1 MLASYLGGMESVVT
15 YVVGSPELLTST
27 GLPMIRQR
35 RFLALLL
42 PAALLLTG
50 CGYNQIQ
57 TLDEQAQ
64 QAKQQIQV
72 QLQRRADLI
81 PNLAATVKG
90 VTKQE
95 DTVYIGIANARAQ
108 LAGAVKSGDPAQ
120 MAAADQQATGAIG
133 RLLAIAENYPQL
145 KSNENFMAL
154 QDELTGTEN
163 RVARAGGLQ
172 RAVQQYNTYIRT
184 FPQAITAKV
193 TGAKERTYY
202 EAAPGADRAQ

>member
-1 MLASYLGGMESVVT
+1 MT
-15 YVVGSPELLTST
+15 
-27 GLPMIRQR
+27 RQHR
-35 RFLALLL
+35 LIAWVL

-50 CGYNQIQ
+50 CGYNKIQ

-64 QAKQQIQV
+64 SAKQQIQV

-81 PNLAATVKG
+81 PNLVSTVKG

-95 DTVYIGIANARAQ
+95 DTVYIGVANARAR
-108 LAGAVKSGDPAQ
+108 LAGAVQSGDPAQ
-120 MAAADQQATGAIG
+120 MAAADQAASGAIG

-145 KSNENFMAL
+145 KSNENFLQL

-163 RVARAGGLQ
+163 RVAVARGDYNT
-172 RAVQQYNTYIRT
+172 AVQEYNTYIRT

-193 TGAKERTYY
+193 TGAKPRVYY
-202 EAAPGADRAQ
+202 DAPASSQAAPVVKF

>member
-1 MLASYLGGMESVVT
+1 MNK
-15 YVVGSPELLTST
+15 
-27 GLPMIRQR
+27 QR
-35 RFLALLL
+35 RYLAWML

-57 TLDEQAQ
+57 RLDEQSQ

-81 PNLAATVKG
+81 PNLVATVKG
-90 VTKQE
+90 VTQQE
-95 DTVYIGIANARAQ
+95 DTVYIGVANARAR
-108 LAGAVKSGDPAQ
+108 LAGAVKTGDPAE
-120 MAAADQQATGAIG
+120 MAAADQAATGAIG

-163 RVARAGGLQ
+163 RVAVARGDYNSSVQAWVPSSPNSLRFSSLQ
-172 RAVQQYNTYIRT
+172 
-184 FPQAITAKV
+184 PTAK
-193 TGAKERTYY
+193 
-202 EAAPGADRAQ
+202 

>member
-1 MLASYLGGMESVVT
+1 M
-15 YVVGSPELLTST
+15 
-27 GLPMIRQR
+27 
-35 RFLALLL
+35 L

-50 CGYNQIQ
+50 CGYNKIQ
-57 TLDEQAQ
+57 SLDEQAQ
-64 QAKQQIQV
+64 SAKQQIQV

-81 PNLAATVKG
+81 PNLVNTVKG

-95 DTVYIGIANARAQ
+95 DTVYISIANARAQ

-120 MAAADQQATGAIG
+120 MAAADQAATGAIG

-145 KSNENFMAL
+145 KSNENFLAL

-163 RVARAGGLQ
+163 RVAVARGDYNS
-172 RAVQQYNTYIRT
+172 AVQAYNTYIRT

-193 TGAKERTYY
+193 TGAKARTYY
-202 EAAPGADRAQ
+202 EAAPGSENAPAVKF

>member
-1 MLASYLGGMESVVT
+1 MM
-15 YVVGSPELLTST
+15 
-27 GLPMIRQR
+27 RQR
-35 RFLALLL
+35 RYFTWVL
-42 PAALLLTG
+42 PAALLLSG

-57 TLDEQAQ
+57 RLDEQAQ

-81 PNLAATVKG
+81 PNLVNTVKG

-95 DTVYIGIANARAQ
+95 DTVYISIANARAR
-108 LAGAVKSGDPAQ
+108 LAGAVQSGDPGQ
-120 MAAADQQATGAIG
+120 MAAADQAVTGAIG

-154 QDELTGTEN
+154 QDEITGTEN
-163 RVARAGGLQ
+163 RVAVARGDYNS
-172 RAVQQYNTYIRT
+172 AVQGYNSYIRT

-193 TGAKERTYY
+193 TGAKERAYY
-202 EAAPGADRAQ
+202 EAPGSSQAAPTVKF

>member
-1 MLASYLGGMESVVT
+1 
-15 YVVGSPELLTST
+15 
-27 GLPMIRQR
+27 MIRQS
-35 RFLALLL
+35 RFIAWML

-50 CGYNQIQ
+50 CGYNKIQ
-57 TLDEQAQ
+57 SLDEQAQ
-64 QAKQQIQV
+64 SAKQQIQV

-81 PNLAATVKG
+81 PNLVNTVKG

-95 DTVYIGIANARAQ
+95 DTVYISIANARAQ

-120 MAAADQQATGAIG
+120 MAAADQAATGAIG

-145 KSNENFMAL
+145 KSNENFLAL

-163 RVARAGGLQ
+163 RVAVSRGDYNS
-172 RAVQQYNTYIRT
+172 AVQAYNTYIRT

-193 TGAKERTYY
+193 TGAKPRTYY
-202 EAAPGADRAQ
+202 EAGAAAQNAPGVKF

>member
-1 MLASYLGGMESVVT
+1 M
-15 YVVGSPELLTST
+15 
-27 GLPMIRQR
+27 
-35 RFLALLL
+35 L

-64 QAKQQIQV
+64 SAKQQIQV

-81 PNLAATVKG
+81 PNLVSTVKG

-95 DTVYIGIANARAQ
+95 DTVYIGIANARAR
-108 LAGAVKSGDPAQ
+108 LAGAVKTGDPAQ
-120 MAAADQQATGAIG
+120 MAAADAQATGAIG

-163 RVARAGGLQ
+163 RVAVARADYNS
-172 RAVQQYNTYIRT
+172 AVQAYNTYIRT
-184 FPQAITAKV
+184 FPQALTAKV

-202 EAAPGADRAQ
+202 EAPAESQNAPAVKF

>member
-1 MLASYLGGMESVVT
+1 MIHRRALFAMLVPVVLAS
-15 YVVGSPELLTST
+15 
-27 GLPMIRQR
+27 
-35 RFLALLL
+35 
-42 PAALLLTG
+42 TG

-64 QAKQQIQV
+64 SAKQNIQV

-81 PNLAATVKG
+81 PNLVNTVKG

-95 DTVYIGIANARAQ
+95 DTVFISIANARAR
-108 LAGAVKSGDPAQ
+108 LNGAIQSGDPAQ
-120 MAAADQQATGAIG
+120 MAAADAQATAGIG
-133 RLLAIAENYPQL
+133 RLLAIAEAYPQL
-145 KSNENFMAL
+145 KSNENFMQL

-163 RVARAGGLQ
+163 RI
-172 RAVQQYNTYIRT
+172 AVSRNDYNDAVKQYNTYIRT

-202 EAAPGADRAQ
+202 EAPAESQTAPSVKF

>member
-1 MLASYLGGMESVVT
+1 M
-15 YVVGSPELLTST
+15 
-27 GLPMIRQR
+27 RQR
-35 RFLALLL
+35 KYFAWVL
-42 PAALLLTG
+42 PAALLLSG

-57 TLDEQAQ
+57 RLDEQAQ

-81 PNLAATVKG
+81 PNLVNTVKG

-95 DTVYIGIANARAQ
+95 DTVYIGIANARAR
-108 LAGAVKSGDPAQ
+108 LAGAVQSGDPAQ
-120 MAAADQQATGAIG
+120 MAAADQAVTGAIG

-154 QDELTGTEN
+154 QDEITGTEN
-163 RVARAGGLQ
+163 RVAVARGDYNS
-172 RAVQQYNTYIRT
+172 AVQGYNTYIRT

-202 EAAPGADRAQ
+202 EAPGASQTAPTVKF

>member
-1 MLASYLGGMESVVT
+1 M
-15 YVVGSPELLTST
+15 
-27 GLPMIRQR
+27 
-35 RFLALLL
+35 L

-81 PNLAATVKG
+81 PNLVNTVKG
-90 VTKQE
+90 VTQQE
-95 DTVYIGIANARAQ
+95 DTVYIGIANARAR
-108 LAGAVKSGDPAQ
+108 LAGAVKTGDPAQ
-120 MAAADQQATGAIG
+120 MAAADQAATGAIG

-145 KSNENFMAL
+145 KSNENFMQL

-163 RVARAGGLQ
+163 RVAVARGDYNT
-172 RAVQQYNTYIRT
+172 AVQGYNTYIRT

-193 TGAKERTYY
+193 TGAKARTYY
-202 EAAPGADRAQ
+202 DAPASSQTAPTVKF

>member
-1 MLASYLGGMESVVT
+1 
-15 YVVGSPELLTST
+15 
-27 GLPMIRQR
+27 MIRQR
-35 RFLALLL
+35 RYIAWIL

-108 LAGAVKSGDPAQ
+108 LAGAVKTGDPKQ
-120 MAAADQQATGAIG
+120 MAAADQNATGAIG

-145 KSNENFMAL
+145 KSNENFLAL

-163 RVARAGGLQ
+163 RVAVSRGDYNS
-172 RAVQQYNTYIRT
+172 AVQAYNTYIRT

-193 TGAKERTYY
+193 TGAKERAYY
-202 EAAPGADRAQ
+202 DAPASSQAAPTVKF

>member
-1 MLASYLGGMESVVT
+1 
-15 YVVGSPELLTST
+15 
-27 GLPMIRQR
+27 MIRQH
-35 RFLALLL
+35 RFLAWML

-50 CGYNQIQ
+50 CGYNKIQ

-81 PNLAATVKG
+81 PNLVNTVKG

-95 DTVYIGIANARAQ
+95 DTVYIGVANARAR
-108 LAGAVKSGDPAQ
+108 LAGAVKTGDPAQ
-120 MAAADQQATGAIG
+120 MAAADQAASGAIG
-133 RLLAIAENYPQL
+133 RLLAIAESYPQL

-163 RVARAGGLQ
+163 RVAVARADYNT
-172 RAVQQYNTYIRT
+172 AVQQYNSYIRT

-193 TGAKERTYY
+193 TGAKPRAYY
-202 EAAPGADRAQ
+202 DAPASSQAAPTVKF

>member
-1 MLASYLGGMESVVT
+1 M
-15 YVVGSPELLTST
+15 
-27 GLPMIRQR
+27 
-35 RFLALLL
+35 L

-50 CGYNQIQ
+50 CGYNKIQ

-81 PNLAATVKG
+81 PNLVNTVKG

-95 DTVYIGIANARAQ
+95 DTVYIGIANARAR
-108 LAGAVKSGDPAQ
+108 LAGAVKGGDPAE
-120 MAAADQQATGAIG
+120 MAAADQAATGAIG

-163 RVARAGGLQ
+163 RVAVARGDYNT
-172 RAVQQYNTYIRT
+172 AVQQYNTYIRT

-193 TGAKERTYY
+193 TGAKARTYY
-202 EAAPGADRAQ
+202 DAPGSSQDAPSVKF

>member
-1 MLASYLGGMESVVT
+1 
-15 YVVGSPELLTST
+15 
-27 GLPMIRQR
+27 MIKQR
-35 RFLALLL
+35 SFLALVL

-57 TLDEQAQ
+57 SLDEQAQ

-95 DTVYIGIANARAQ
+95 DTVYIGIANARAR

-163 RVARAGGLQ
+163 RVAVSRADYNK
-172 RAVQQYNTYIRT
+172 AVQEYNTYIRT

-202 EAAPGADRAQ
+202 EAAPGSENAPAVKF

>member
-1 MLASYLGGMESVVT
+1 
-15 YVVGSPELLTST
+15 
-27 GLPMIRQR
+27 MIRQS
-35 RFLALLL
+35 RFIAWML

-50 CGYNQIQ
+50 CGYNKIQ
-57 TLDEQAQ
+57 SLDEQAQ
-64 QAKQQIQV
+64 SAKQQIQV

-81 PNLAATVKG
+81 PNLVNTVKG

-95 DTVYIGIANARAQ
+95 DTVYISIANARAQ

-120 MAAADQQATGAIG
+120 MAAADQAATGAIG

-145 KSNENFMAL
+145 KSNENFLAL

-163 RVARAGGLQ
+163 RVAVSRGDYNS
-172 RAVQQYNTYIRT
+172 AVQAYNTYIKT

-193 TGAKERTYY
+193 TGAKPRTYY
-202 EAAPGADRAQ
+202 EAGAGAQNAPGVKF